1 MKNLP
6 AAVLCV
12 FFVGISLVLQACAL
26 ITSPITTTVLGGA
39 QLAIK
44 GTELQKEIRKAD
56 VRKALDSPFENTW
69 NMASKAMVD
78 LRIEITRSVR
88 TDKDKGGL
96 IEGRAQKIKVKL
108 VVLKLTEDITE
119 IGIWT
124 EHDKALAELIA
135 DKIREE
141 VEKQILPL
149 GVSEVQR

>member
-6 AAVLCV
+6 AVLLCV
-12 FFVGISLVLQACAL
+12 FFVAISLVLQACAL

-69 NMASKAMVD
+69 NMASKALVD

-108 VVLKLTEDITE
+108 VVVKLTEDITE

-141 VEKQILPL
+141 VQKQILP
-149 GVSEVQR
+149 

>member
-1 MKNLP
+1 MKNMP
-6 AAVLCV
+6 AAVLLV
-12 FFVGISLVLQACAL
+12 FFVGVSLVLQACAL

-44 GTELQKEIRKAD
+44 GSELQKEIRKAD
-56 VRKALDSPFENTW
+56 VRKALDSPFENIW
-69 NMASKAMVD
+69 NMASKAMVN

-88 TDKDKGGL
+88 TDKEKGGL
-96 IEGRAQKIKVKL
+96 IEGRVQKIKVKL
-108 VVLKLTEDITE
+108 VVVKLTEDITE

-141 VEKQILPL
+141 VQKQILPL
-149 GVSEVQR
+149 GFSEVQR